1 MEKRHRLRFQVESQC
16 LRRKFAPARH
26 SPRRIPIAAEHRNL
40 IGVAYKL
47 KGVVYISTHMAAP
60 FGATSSVHCWERAGH
75 AISTIARKILKL
87 ACLRYVDDFFGVERT
102 ACLKHSMMCHARLVR
117 ALFGEAAI
125 ADRKLECGQ
134 GMAVLGV
141 QMEAMWTGYRFAL
154 LCAPTLITI
163 FVQC

>member
-1 MEKRHRLRFQVESQC
+1 MPSAQAGPCMSL
-16 LRRKFAPARH
+16 
-26 SPRRIPIAAEHRNL
+26 PRRIPIAAEHRNL
-40 IGVAYKL
+40 TGVACKL
-47 KGVVYISTHMAAP
+47 NGVVYISTHMAAP